1 VKGSHKS
8 RDPPGPG
15 HVTRR
20 STYGSPPANHQKP
33 EGLIGENG
41 LPKQLTR
48 LRVKKAPDAEM
59 AGYPGYEKHEPT
71 ASAAGNAR
79 NGATTRSSRAGSA
92 NCPSRYCA
100 TAAAPS
106 GRSWPPS
113 SRPRRTGSDNQTLS
127 LYARDSMVRVEAT
140 YPVIGII
147 MPGE

>member
-1 VKGSHKS
+1 MKGSHKS

-20 STYGSPPANHQKP
+20 STDGSPPANHQKP

-48 LRVKKAPDAEM
+48 LPVKKAPDAEM

-79 NGATTRSSRAGSA
+79 NGRNHKILQGRFGELPIEVLRDCSGTFE
-92 NCPSRYCA
+92 PKP
-100 TAAAPS
+100 APKQQTPP
-106 GRSWPPS
+106 GRLRQPDSVAV
-113 SRPRRTGSDNQTLS
+113 RP
-127 LYARDSMVRVEAT
+127 
-140 YPVIGII
+140 
-147 MPGE
+147 